1 MKNQA
6 YAMFFLIL
14 AVGVASGGFFLSFPQ
29 RIHSEQEH
37 IMEQHDQRNR
47 LQFEK
52 SPYLLQHADNPVDW
66 YPWGNEAFEK
76 ARQENKPIFL
86 SIGYSTCHWCHV
98 MEHESFE
105 DSEVARLM
113 NEAFVSI
120 KVDRE
125 ERPDI
130 DSMYMT
136 VAQLMT
142 GSGGWPLTIVMTPE
156 KKPFF
161 AGTYFSKTS
170 RFGRIGMLELV
181 PRIQALWTNEHE
193 KVLQTADNIVNALQ
207 QSAQTLTTQAHSGED
222 AHTGILDAAYR
233 QLATRFDQ
241 EYGGFGEAPKFP
253 SPHTL
258 LSLLRHW
265 KRHGDQAA
273 LAMVEHTLQAMRL
286 GGVYDHIGFGFHR
299 YSTDRRWLLP
309 HFEKMLYDQALLA
322 MAYIETYQA
331 TGNED
336 YRQTACEIFT
346 YVLRDMTAPEGGFY
360 SAEDA
365 DSEGVEGKF
374 YVWSVEEIR
383 HILPEADADF
393 ATDLFHFEEEGNFRD
408 QASGLKT
415 GENIVHLQ
423 QSLAKNADAL
433 GITKQTLQ
441 DRLEGIRQQLFTIRE
456 ERIHPHKDDKMLTD
470 WNGLMIAALAKGA
483 QAFDEPKYAEAAK
496 QAAAFILSTMRTEDG
511 RLLHRYRDNDAA
523 IAAHLDDYAFFI
535 WGLIELYETT
545 FDVTYLKEA
554 IALNDI
560 TARDFWDEEH
570 GGFFFTADD
579 AEKLLIREKNIYD
592 GAVPSGNSA
601 MMLNLV
607 RLGRLL
613 ASPELEERAD
623 RIFRA
628 FAGTVMKMPSVHTL
642 LLLGIDLGIGPS
654 HEIVIVGNTDAED
667 TQHMLQALRSVFSP
681 NKVVVFRPPSEEE
694 SPEITTLAPY
704 IEPYTQLNGTATA
717 YVCQNYICALPTTD
731 IQEMLDLLHKKEGDL
746 LNIPGS

>member
-654 HEIVIVGNTDAED
+654 HEVVIVGNTDAED

-681 NKVVVFRPPSEEE
+681 NKVVVFRPPEEE